1 MTELTE
7 PTEQPPEPAVEPPI
21 EPPSAPAA
29 RRSLLPWL
37 TGAGFVILAAG
48 LFWVWRHPAFPPLSE
63 QTDTMAREISA
74 LEARVGRLEQRP
86 PPQLPDLDPLAARV
100 AALERRPVA
109 AGAAPAPAAPDL
121 GPLQTRV
128 SALEQRQ
135 APSLAPLETRMA
147 AIEARQSAESQLA
160 VRITALENAD
170 ASMQARIVAND
181 KAARRMALVQSAS
194 AALATGQ
201 KLGDLPG
208 APSALTR
215 FANTNPPTEAAL
227 RLAFPQA
234 ARQALGATHPVD
246 ANKPLLTRLWAQAQD
261 LVTVRQG
268 DHVLVG
274 DPTAGVLGRART
286 ALDAGDLSSA
296 VTDVATLQ
304 GAAGQAMATWLA
316 QARALL
322 DARTALAAWAAS
334 D

>member
-1 MTELTE
+1 M
-7 PTEQPPEPAVEPPI
+7 
-21 EPPSAPAA
+21 
-29 RRSLLPWL
+29 
-37 TGAGFVILAAG
+37 
-48 LFWVWRHPAFPPLSE
+48 
-63 QTDTMAREISA
+63 
-74 LEARVGRLEQRP
+74 
-86 PPQLPDLDPLAARV
+86 
-100 AALERRPVA
+100 
-109 AGAAPAPAAPDL
+109 
-121 GPLQTRV
+121 
-128 SALEQRQ
+128 
-135 APSLAPLETRMA
+135 
-147 AIEARQSAESQLA
+147 
-160 VRITALENAD
+160 RITALENAD

-194 AALATGQ
+194 AALETGRTN
-201 KLGDLPG
+201 LPG
-208 APSALTR
+208 APSALTQ

>member
-1 MTELTE
+1 MTEPTE

-21 EPPSAPAA
+21 EPPPPPAA

-37 TGAGFVILAAG
+37 TGAGFVVLAAG
-48 LFWVWRHPAFPPLSE
+48 LFWVWRYPLIPPPSG
-63 QTDTMAREISA
+63 QTDTMAREISV
-74 LEARVGRLEQRP
+74 LEARVDRLEQRP
-86 PPQLPDLDPLAARV
+86 PAQVPDLGPLAARV
-100 AALERRPVA
+100 AALEVRPA
-109 AGAAPAPAAPDL
+109 AQGAAREPAAPDL
-121 GPLQTRV
+121 APLEARV

-135 APSLAPLETRMA
+135 PPSLAPLEARMA
-147 AIEARQSAESQLA
+147 TIEARQSAESQLA

-170 ASMQARIVAND
+170 ASIQARITAND

-194 AALATGQ
+194 AALANGQ

-208 APSALTR
+208 APSALSR

-234 ARQALGATHPVD
+234 ARQALVAAHPVD
-246 ANKPLLTRLWAQAQD
+246 ADKPLLTRLWAQAQD

-268 DHVLVG
+268 DRVLVG
-274 DPTAGVLGRART
+274 DPAAGVLERARA
-286 ALDAGDLSSA
+286 ALDAGDLPAA
-296 VTDVATLQ
+296 VTDVAALQ
-304 GAAGQAMATWLA
+304 GTPGQAMAAWLA

>member
-1 MTELTE
+1 MTE
-7 PTEQPPEPAVEPPI
+7 PTEQTEPPPEPAVEPPS
-21 EPPSAPAA
+21 EPPSPPAP

-37 TGAGFVILAAG
+37 TGAGFLLLAVG
-48 LFWVWRHPAFPPLSE
+48 LFWVWRHPAIPPPSE
-63 QTDTMAREISA
+63 QTDTMAREINA
-74 LEARVGRLEQRP
+74 LEARVARLEQRP
-86 PPQLPDLDPLAARV
+86 PSQMPDLGPLAARV
-100 AALERRPVA
+100 AALEQRPA
-109 AGAAPAPAAPDL
+109 AQGVAPAPAAPDL
-121 GPLQTRV
+121 GPLQARV

-135 APSLAPLETRMA
+135 PPSLTPLETRIA
-147 AIEARQSAESQLA
+147 AIETRQSAESQLA

-170 ASMQARIVAND
+170 ASMQARITAND
-181 KAARRMALVQSAS
+181 KAAQRVAVVQSTS

-234 ARQALGATHPVD
+234 ARQALAAAHPVSGD
-246 ANKPLLTRLWAQAQD
+246 KPLLTRLWAQAQD
-261 LVTVRQG
+261 LVTIRQG

-274 DPTAGVLGRART
+274 DPTAGMLERARA
-286 ALDAGDLSSA
+286 ALDAGDLSAA
-296 VTDVATLQ
+296 VTNVATLQ
-304 GAAGQAMATWLA
+304 GAAGQAMAAWLA

-322 DARTALAAWAAS
+322 DARAALAAWAAS

>member
-1 MTELTE
+1 MTEPTE
-7 PTEQPPEPAVEPPI
+7 PTEQPPEAAVEPQV
-21 EPPSAPAA
+21 EAPAP
-29 RRSLLPWL
+29 RRPLLPWL
-37 TGAGFVILAAG
+37 TGAGFLLLAAG
-48 LFWVWRHPAFPPLSE
+48 LVWVWRHPAFPPPTE
-63 QTDTMAREISA
+63 QTDTMAREINA
-74 LEARVGRLEQRP
+74 LESRVVRLEQRP
-86 PPQLPDLDPLAARV
+86 PPQVPDLGPLAARV
-100 AALERRPVA
+100 AALEQRPA
-109 AGAAPAPAAPDL
+109 AQGLAPAPAAPDL
-121 GPLQTRV
+121 APLAARV

-135 APSLAPLETRMA
+135 PPSLAPLETRIA

-181 KAARRMALVQSAS
+181 KVARRMALVQSAS

-234 ARQALGATHPVD
+234 ARQALAAAHPVD
-246 ANKPLLTRLWAQAQD
+246 ADKPLLTRLWAQAQD

-274 DPTAGVLGRART
+274 DPSAGVLERARA

-304 GAAGQAMATWLA
+304 GAAGQAMAVWLA